1 MPRTIS
7 ASYTS
12 GITLTNTADNPV
24 TVTSTGTVTPP
35 SGNALYGG
43 PGDGTNS
50 WTIDN
55 AGLIAGT
62 NANGIQ
68 LGISYSHVSRAI
80 VTNRSSGTIT
90 GGSIAVSINDTSQA
104 TVTNTGGEIAG
115 GNYGVSVGGVGTVS
129 NMSGG
134 SIIDTSASG
143 AYAAAVFIY
152 GYGAA
157 GNQPNVQVYNAGSL
171 TGATGVE
178 EYLGGS
184 VTNATGGAIVG
195 LTNFGVFLDG
205 NGTLVNGGAISGA
218 TVGAELYEGGL
229 VQNLVGATISGST
242 GIYFGLLG
250 GTVTNAGTVIGTNG
264 DAVNFSAYGAASYR
278 LIVDPG
284 AVFVGTVSGGAGV
297 LELATGSSAGTLD
310 GFGTSITNFSTLQ
323 FDPGADWKVSDST
336 SANGLGTMAIT
347 GFTAGDTIDLP
358 GFAAVSETFSY
369 NALTLTDSANV
380 QAVLTFTDLSSISD
394 FEFAHDGAGGIAIA
408 GAGTGQT
415 LSWIATGSHDWNT
428 PGNWSS
434 QTVPTNFDTAIIANA
449 GSNSATIASGTS
461 NLVASLTIAAPG
473 DSLAIEGSLD
483 VFGTAAINAG
493 ALIDSG
499 TLSAAA
505 IVDNALL
512 AFIGNQTLDNTPL
525 SLDGTLEVQNTG
537 TLTLG
542 PGETI
547 TQTGLSAT
555 IGSTALDSES
565 IVNQGTIDAKS
576 SGGSMAIVPLS
587 FTNDG
592 SIDAT
597 GETLT
602 VGSGFW
608 SNQNGT
614 IANAASL
621 VLDGSLTTGDIGS
634 IISAGPITEAGLLDN
649 SNATLAVGSSGTLGT
664 VGLISGGTVSGG
676 TIVDNNGDGF
686 AFDGGTLDNVTY
698 QGSLELV
705 NKGDRVTIAN
715 GLTATV
721 IDLIGAAAT
730 LDLAATQ
737 ILDNVTLNIGSD
749 AGDTLSADQG
759 GTVTLGQ
766 NASIVGLG
774 AFATLLAGKG
784 TTLDLAGTLNASS
797 GDTVTL
803 ADKGGTFS
811 NDGSIVVNGGTIDLN
826 TRLAGVGSGGTIDV
840 GGGGVVNVS
849 TAVAADQTLAFTDA
863 SGLLQLNDP
872 ASFAGTIT
880 NFELGSTIDLTNYIG
895 TITSFANN
903 VLMLH
908 DASNAQVQLRIQGP
922 FNPNEFVLT
931 PDSGGTGTD
940 ITWTS
945 APGTFTWTG
954 GTDDWNTPSA
964 WDLGSV
970 PTGLDS
976 ATIADAGT
984 NTITISQA
992 EAIANLTLGGSN
1004 DTVAIVATGFLQSQ
1018 TIAINAGTLADTGG
1032 FAASQITDDGLLDI
1046 ITNATQTLDITPLS
1060 LGGTLLVS
1068 SAFDSPGTLTLGP
1081 GEVVTQDGANALIAS
1096 SGSDKNAVV
1105 NQGTVDAE
1113 FVDAEFISGRMT
1125 IAPLNFLNQG
1135 TIDATG
1141 ETLTI
1146 GYDQNGTL
1154 GSWSNKGGTIS
1165 NAASLVMDGSLTTG
1179 DIGLI
1184 TGASG
1189 ITEAGLLDNTGATLN
1204 VGTELGTPTL
1214 TSGGVVSGGTIVDG
1228 GGGFAFSGGTLSD
1241 VTYQGPLELM
1251 NPGEQAVIS
1260 NGLTVTGTGGSSPG
1274 TIDLTGA
1281 GASLDFATTETLAN
1295 VTVNIG
1301 NATTA
1306 DVLRASFN
1314 GGSLVIGSNASI
1326 VSGDLGALA
1335 TLNAGTGST
1344 LDLLGTLDAIAS
1356 GGTFTLASSGGTF
1369 TNDGTIVVGS
1379 GDTVDVNTAI
1389 VAGSGSGTIE
1399 VGTSGV
1405 VDVGSAV
1412 AAGQTLAFSDGSGLL
1427 QLADPATFA
1436 ATITG
1441 IQNGATIDLTNFVAV
1456 GSSFANGVLTLT
1468 DASNAQVSL
1477 NIPGPFTTD
1486 EFHIASDGASGT
1498 DVTWSFVPRTFT
1510 WTDASADWNTPSA
1523 WDLGSVP
1530 TSGDNAV
1537 IGDADT
1543 NTITVGPS
1551 DTIGII
1557 DLTVSGPNDTLAIDG
1572 TLSAGPV
1579 TVSAGSIVVAG
1590 SLAASQMT
1598 DDALL
1603 AFAGNHLLDNTPLSL
1618 GGTLAAQNPGTLTLG
1633 ASETITQTTSPA
1645 LLDSTTTGGETIVN
1659 DGSINATGGTSLAIV
1674 PLNFSNKG
1682 VISADNEALTIG
1694 HDSGGTLGAW
1704 SNNGGTI
1711 ALSGGGSL
1719 VLDGA
1724 LATGDIGTITGA
1736 TGVTEQGLLDNT
1748 GATLDVGS
1756 GTQLGTVTLVNGG
1769 TISRGTI
1776 VDQGGG
1782 FAFSG
1787 GTLSDVTYQG
1797 PLELMNPGEQ
1807 ATISNG
1813 LTVTGT
1819 GGSSPGTIDLT
1830 GAGASL
1836 DFATTETL
1844 DNVTMN
1850 IGNATAADVLQASF
1864 NGGFLIIGSN
1874 ASIVSADPGAL
1885 ATLTAGTGSTLDLLG
1900 TLDAIASGGTFT
1912 LASSGGTFT
1921 NDGTI
1926 VVGSGDR
1933 LNAATGISAGA
1944 AGGTIDLGTGGIA
1957 DFAGTVAA
1965 AETLAFTDATGILQ
1979 LHQPTGFAATIDGF
1993 ATGNAID
2000 LVGITADAAVW
2011 SPGTLTISD
2020 TGSPIATLL
2029 LSGDYSAAQFN
2040 VTDNAGGST
2049 VTATCYAAG
2058 TRILTPRGEIAI
2070 EHLRVGDPVQTVSGR
2085 AQPIDWIGRRR
2096 VDFRRHP
2103 NRHRVLPVRIAAHAF
2118 GPGRPRRELLLSP
2131 DHAVFVED
2139 VLIPIRHLIN
2149 GTTVAQIT
2157 RQAITYYH
2165 IELPRHDVLLANGM
2179 PAESYLEA
2187 GARDAFANGGGPVQL
2202 HPDFTPS
2209 HDHYA
2214 MLWEALGYA
2223 PLVVTGA
2230 ALERAREALARHAH
2244 DYSRS
2249 HRSRGV
2255 SSRRSAP
2262 AA

>member
-1 MPRTIS
+1 MPRIIS
-7 ASYTS
+7 DSYTS
-12 GITLTNTADNPV
+12 GITLTDTADNPV
-24 TVTSTGTVTPP
+24 TVTSTGAVTPP
-35 SGNALYGG
+35 SGNALYGSG
-43 PGDGTNS
+43 GETNT

-68 LGISYSHVSRAI
+68 LGSSYSHVYSAI

-104 TVTNTGGEIAG
+104 TVTNTGEIAG

-134 SIIDTSASG
+134 SITDTSSSG

-157 GNQPNVQVYNAGSL
+157 GNQPNVQIYNAGSL

-178 EYLGGS
+178 EFLGGS

-195 LTNFGVFLDG
+195 RTNFGVFLDG
-205 NGTLVNGGAISGA
+205 NGTLVNSGAISGA
-218 TVGAELYEGGL
+218 TVGAELYEGGI
-229 VQNLVGATISGST
+229 VQNAAGATISGST
-242 GIYFGLLG
+242 GIYFGLDG

-264 DAVNFSAYGAASYR
+264 DAVNFSAYGGNSYR

-284 AVFVGTVSGGAGV
+284 AVFVGTVSGGGGV
-297 LELATGSSAGTLD
+297 LELAPGSSAGTLD

-323 FDPGADWKVSDST
+323 FDPGAAWKISDST
-336 SANGLGTMAIT
+336 SANGLGTMAIV

-358 GFAAVSETFSY
+358 GFAAVSETFAY

-380 QAVLTFTDLSSISD
+380 QAVLNFTDLSSISD

-415 LSWIATGSHDWNT
+415 LSWTATGSHDWNT

-473 DSLAIEGSLD
+473 DLLVIEGSLD

-512 AFIGNQTLDNTPL
+512 VFTGNQTLDNTPL
-525 SLDGTLEVQNTG
+525 SLDGTLAVQNTG

-542 PGETI
+542 LGETI

-565 IVNQGTIDAKS
+565 IVNQGTIDANS

-592 SIDAT
+592 TIDAT

-608 SNQNGT
+608 SNQSGT

-621 VLDGSLTTGDIGS
+621 VLDGTVTTGDIGS

-649 SNATLAVGSSGTLGT
+649 TGATLAVGSSGTLGT

-676 TIVDNNGDGF
+676 TILDNNGDGF

-698 QGSLELV
+698 QGPLELV
-705 NKGDRVTIAN
+705 NPDARVTIAS

-721 IDLIGAAAT
+721 IDLIGAVAT

-737 ILDNVTLNIGSD
+737 TLDNVTLNIGSD
-749 AGDTLSADQG
+749 AGDVLSTDQG

-766 NASIVGLG
+766 NASIVSLG

-784 TTLDLAGTLNASS
+784 TALDLASTLSVSS

-803 ADKGGTFS
+803 ADNGGTFS

-826 TRLAGVGSGGTIDV
+826 TPLAGVGSGGTIDV
-840 GGGGVVNVS
+840 GSGGVVNVS

-863 SGLLQLNDP
+863 SGLLMLNQPD
-872 ASFAGTIT
+872 SFAGSIT

-903 VLMLH
+903 VLTLH
-908 DASNAQVQLRIQGP
+908 DASNMQVQLHIQGP

-940 ITWTS
+940 ITWMS
-945 APGTFTWTG
+945 APGTFTWIG
-954 GTDDWNTPSA
+954 GSANWNAATS

-970 PTGLDS
+970 PTGVDS
-976 ATIADAGT
+976 AVIAQAGT

-992 EAIANLTLGGSN
+992 ETIANLTLNGTS
-1004 DTVAIVATGFLQSQ
+1004 DTVAIPAGGGFLQAG
-1018 TIAINAGTLADTGG
+1018 TITINAGTLADTGG
-1032 FAASQITDDGLLDI
+1032 FAASQITDDGVLDI
-1046 ITNATQTLDITPLS
+1046 ITDATQTLDITPLS

-1068 SAFDSPGTLTLGP
+1068 SAFGLPGTLTLGP
-1081 GEVVTQDGANALIAS
+1081 GEIVTQDGANALIAS
-1096 SGSDKNAVV
+1096 SGNDKNAVV
-1105 NQGTVDAE
+1105 NLGTIDANP
-1113 FVDAEFISGRMT
+1113 SGGSMT
-1125 IAPLNFLNQG
+1125 IAPQNFVNQG

-1146 GYDQNGTL
+1146 GYDNGGVL
-1154 GSWSNKGGTIS
+1154 GSWSNNGGTIA

-1179 DIGLI
+1179 NIGLI
-1184 TGASG
+1184 TGAVG

-1241 VTYQGPLELM
+1241 VTYQGPLELV

-1260 NGLTVTGTGGSSPG
+1260 NGLTVTGTDGSSPG
-1274 TIDLTGA
+1274 MIDLTGA
-1281 GASLDFATTETLAN
+1281 GASLDFATTETLDN

-1301 NATTA
+1301 NATAA
-1306 DVLRASFN
+1306 DVLQASFN

-1344 LDLLGTLDAIAS
+1344 LDLLGTLDAIGS
-1356 GGTFTLASSGGTF
+1356 GGTFTLADGGGTF
-1369 TNDGTIVVGS
+1369 TNDGTIVVGND
-1379 GDTVDVNTAI
+1379 DTLNATTAI
-1389 VAGSGSGTIE
+1389 TAGAGT
-1399 VGTSGV
+1399 
-1405 VDVGSAV
+1405 
-1412 AAGQTLAFSDGSGLL
+1412 
-1427 QLADPATFA
+1427 
-1436 ATITG
+1436 
-1441 IQNGATIDLTNFVAV
+1441 
-1456 GSSFANGVLTLT
+1456 
-1468 DASNAQVSL
+1468 
-1477 NIPGPFTTD
+1477 
-1486 EFHIASDGASGT
+1486 
-1498 DVTWSFVPRTFT
+1498 
-1510 WTDASADWNTPSA
+1510 
-1523 WDLGSVP
+1523 
-1530 TSGDNAV
+1530 
-1537 IGDADT
+1537 
-1543 NTITVGPS
+1543 
-1551 DTIGII
+1551 
-1557 DLTVSGPNDTLAIDG
+1557 
-1572 TLSAGPV
+1572 
-1579 TVSAGSIVVAG
+1579 
-1590 SLAASQMT
+1590 
-1598 DDALL
+1598 
-1603 AFAGNHLLDNTPLSL
+1603 
-1618 GGTLAAQNPGTLTLG
+1618 
-1633 ASETITQTTSPA
+1633 
-1645 LLDSTTTGGETIVN
+1645 
-1659 DGSINATGGTSLAIV
+1659 
-1674 PLNFSNKG
+1674 
-1682 VISADNEALTIG
+1682 
-1694 HDSGGTLGAW
+1694 
-1704 SNNGGTI
+1704 
-1711 ALSGGGSL
+1711 
-1719 VLDGA
+1719 
-1724 LATGDIGTITGA
+1724 
-1736 TGVTEQGLLDNT
+1736 
-1748 GATLDVGS
+1748 
-1756 GTQLGTVTLVNGG
+1756 
-1769 TISRGTI
+1769 
-1776 VDQGGG
+1776 
-1782 FAFSG
+1782 
-1787 GTLSDVTYQG
+1787 
-1797 PLELMNPGEQ
+1797 
-1807 ATISNG
+1807 
-1813 LTVTGT
+1813 
-1819 GGSSPGTIDLT
+1819 GTID
-1830 GAGASL
+1830 
-1836 DFATTETL
+1836 
-1844 DNVTMN
+1844 
-1850 IGNATAADVLQASF
+1850 
-1864 NGGFLIIGSN
+1864 
-1874 ASIVSADPGAL
+1874 VS
-1885 ATLTAGTGSTLDLLG
+1885 
-1900 TLDAIASGGTFT
+1900 
-1912 LASSGGTFT
+1912 
-1921 NDGTI
+1921 
-1926 VVGSGDR
+1926 
-1933 LNAATGISAGA
+1933 
-1944 AGGTIDLGTGGIA
+1944 TGGIA

-1993 ATGNAID
+1993 ATGNTIN
-2000 LVGITADAAVW
+2000 LVGITADAAAW
-2011 SPGTLTISD
+2011 SLGTLTISN
-2020 TGSPIATLL
+2020 TGTTVATLSL
-2029 LSGDYSAAQFN
+2029 PEDYSAAMFN
-2040 VTDNAGGST
+2040 VTDDAGGSLVT

-2070 EHLRVGDPVQTVSGR
+2070 EHLRAGDLVQTVSGR
-2085 AQPIDWIGRRR
+2085 AQPIDWIGHRR

-2103 NRHRVLPVRIAAHAF
+2103 NRDRVLPVRIAAHAF

-2131 DHAVFVED
+2131 DHAVLVED

-2187 GARDAFANGGGPVQL
+2187 GARDAFANGGGPIQL

-2223 PLVVTGA
+2223 PLVVAGV
-2230 ALERAREALARHAH
+2230 ALERAREALVRHAH

-2249 HRSRGV
+2249 HRSRGA
-2255 SSRRSAP
+2255 SSRTSAP